1 MVFDGNN
8 LAREIKEDLVES
20 GNLVGKKLVIFQS
33 GDKESTYVRLKREM
47 GESLGVKVEVV
58 FSDGPIDLT
67 NLDKDVDG
75 VLVQLPI
82 IGVNETGRDE
92 ILRMIPQE
100 KDVDGLNPDSE
111 VFLPAVVV
119 AVEKILE
126 KAGINQME
134 NPSIAVVG
142 SKGMIGKVLVK
153 KFEATGFDMGDDLSK
168 LVKFDIVISATGQAG
183 LIKSEMVKKGV
194 VAVDLGWP
202 KADFDQKVREKV
214 GFITPVPGGVGPVTV
229 VSLYENLSKT

>member
-1 MVFDGNN
+1 MIFDGNGF
-8 LAREIKEDLVES
+8 AKDKKEKLMTEGV
-20 GNLVGKKLVIFQS
+20 LMGKKLVIFQS

-47 GESLGVKVEVV
+47 GESLGVKVKVV
-58 FSDGPIDLT
+58 FSDGPVDLT
-67 NLDKDVDG
+67 SLDKDVDG

-82 IGVNETGRDE
+82 TGVDEKERDE

-126 KAGINQME
+126 KAGVNQME

-168 LVKFDIVISATGQAG
+168 LVDFDVVISATGQAG
-183 LIKSEMVKKGV
+183 LIKQGMVKKGV
-194 VAVDLGWP
+194 VAIDLGYP
-202 KADFDQKVREKV
+202 KADFEEKVRKKA

-229 VSLYENLSKT
+229 VSLYENLSKV